1 MPKLKTKKSVAKRFK
16 VTKSGKLKMSKANR
30 RHILTSKAHKR
41 KRQLRKAAYLTD
53 ADLKRIKAT
62 LPYS

>member
-1 MPKLKTKKSVAKRFK
+1 MPKLKTKKAVKKRFK
-16 VTKSGKLKMSKANR
+16 VTKSGKLKLSKANR

-41 KRQLRKAAYLTD
+41 KRQLRKADYLKK
-53 ADLKRIKAT
+53 ADEARIKAT